1 MFDELDPTLV
11 YCITH
16 EFSVISEPEPR
27 VGIACLNTEKKVWF
41 VSGGKSVVNVRI
53 MLFVFLRAMMSNY
66 LYVIFFLSL
75 RVFLLDYEVD

>member
-1 MFDELDPTLV
+1 MGMFDELDPTLV

-41 VSGGKSVVNVRI
+41 VSGKKCG
-53 MLFVFLRAMMSNY
+53 
-66 LYVIFFLSL
+66 
-75 RVFLLDYEVD
+75 